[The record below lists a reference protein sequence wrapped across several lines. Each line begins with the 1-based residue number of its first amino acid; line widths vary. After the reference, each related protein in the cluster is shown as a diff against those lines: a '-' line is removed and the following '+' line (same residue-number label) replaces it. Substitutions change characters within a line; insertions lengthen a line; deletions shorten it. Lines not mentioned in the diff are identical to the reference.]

1 MSLFMN
7 NDRIGYQAVQYD
19 SDNPDTYGS
28 IVFDEVP
35 EYLVEHELRVSL
47 GQSLQDVVEGELNP

>member
-1 MSLFMN
+1 MN

-19 SDNPDTYGS
+19 EDNADAYGC

-35 EYLVEHELRVSL
+35 EYLLEHEMRVSP
-47 GQSLQDVVEGELNP
+47 GQSLQDIVEGELNP